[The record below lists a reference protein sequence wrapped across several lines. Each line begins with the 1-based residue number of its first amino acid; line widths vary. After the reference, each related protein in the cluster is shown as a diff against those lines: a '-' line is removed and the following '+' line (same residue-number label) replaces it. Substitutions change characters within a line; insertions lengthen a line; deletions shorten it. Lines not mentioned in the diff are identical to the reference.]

1 MTPLR
6 RVVAS
11 AILAAA
17 AHARAD
23 APPPALAPG
32 GLSAIDPATDDRVA
46 LDWTAG
52 PTHVAF
58 IATWC
63 RPCLEETSRLFDLQ
77 DRWKADGYRL
87 VLVALPTRQ
96 SVQRLREFLSQ
107 GPVPGR
113 LLFDADGSVAKAFG
127 VTTIP
132 AHVLVDRDGRMVARA
147 GALDEAFAQAVERN
161 VRQAGR
167 TRP

>member
-1 MTPLR
+1 MR
-6 RVVAS
+6 AAR
-11 AILAAA
+11 AILTAAVLAAA
-17 AHARAD
+17 PEARAD
-23 APPPALAPG
+23 APPSGAAPA
-32 GLSAIDPATDDRVA
+32 GLSAIDPATDERVA
-46 LDWTAG
+46 IDWAAG

-87 VLVALPTRQ
+87 LLVALPTRQ
-96 SVQRLREFLSQ
+96 SVPRLKEFLAQ

-113 LLFDADGSVAKAFG
+113 LLFDAEGSVAKAFG

-132 AHVLVDRDGRMVARA
+132 AHVLVDRDGRTVARS
-147 GALDEAFAQAVERN
+147 GALDEAFSQAIERS

-167 TRP
+167 ARP

>member
-1 MTPLR
+1 MR
-6 RVVAS
+6 AAS
-11 AILAAA
+11 AILASALLVGVPGA
-17 AHARAD
+17 GAD
-23 APPPALAPG
+23 APPPGAAPV
-32 GLSAIDPATDDRVA
+32 GLSAIDPATEERVA
-46 LDWTAG
+46 IDWAAG

-87 VLVALPTRQ
+87 LLVALPTRQ
-96 SVQRLREFLSQ
+96 SVPRLREFLGQ

-127 VTTIP
+127 ATTIP
-132 AHVLVDRDGRMVARA
+132 AHVLVDRDGRMVARS
-147 GALDEAFAQAVERN
+147 GALDEAFSQAVERS

-167 TRP
+167 ARP

>member
-1 MTPLR
+1 VRLATACALAV
-6 RVVAS
+6 VVAAS
-11 AILAAA
+11 AAA
-17 AHARAD
+17 AD
-23 APPPALAPG
+23 APPPDRAPV
-32 GLSAIDPATDDRVA
+32 GLSAVDPATGEKVA
-46 LDWTAG
+46 LDWAQG

-63 RPCLEETSRLFDLQ
+63 RPCLEEAARLFDLQ

-87 VLVALPTRQ
+87 FVVALPTRQ
-96 SVQRLREFLSQ
+96 SVERLKEFLGQ

-113 LLFDADGSVAKAFG
+113 LLFDADGSVSKAFA

-132 AHVLVDRDGRMVARA
+132 AHILVDRTGRTVARA
-147 GALDEAFAQAVERN
+147 GALDEAFTQAVERG

-167 TRP
+167 SQP